1 MDPFLQD
8 RMEDYL
14 AGRLS
19 GADQERFEAL
29 LAKDSDAG
37 GIVEGFRD
45 TSALFEAI
53 IPAPHEVPQLDPAF
67 YARLRQ
73 TIEKED
79 EIPFWAALLEP
90 FMMKRVAFAAL
101 MWLFALGSLT
111 ILTDQTPQRNTELA
125 DMILNAQPPAQYNVR
140 MGPDLEQ
147 NRDSMLT
154 VMMASAEGR

>member
-1 MDPFLQD
+1 MDPFLED

-19 GADQERFEAL
+19 GADRERFETL
-29 LAKDSDAG
+29 LAEDSDAG

-53 IPAPHEVPQLDPAF
+53 TVPEDEMPTLDAAF

-73 TIEKED
+73 KIDREE

-90 FMMKRVAFAAL
+90 FMVKRVAFAAL

-111 ILTDQTPQRNTELA
+111 LMSDQSQQRNTELA
-125 DMILNAQPPAQYNVR
+125 DMILSAQPPAQYNVR
-140 MGPDLEQ
+140 MGPNLEQ